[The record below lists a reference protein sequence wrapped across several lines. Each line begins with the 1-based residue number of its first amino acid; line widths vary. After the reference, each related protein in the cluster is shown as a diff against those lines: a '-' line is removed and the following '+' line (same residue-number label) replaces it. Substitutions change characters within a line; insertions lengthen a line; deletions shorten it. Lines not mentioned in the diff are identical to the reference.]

1 MQVAEIF
8 KTMNYGPAAVN
19 TAEVDSWLDARAEG
33 CGLFINGVWV
43 SSAETL
49 DSVNPATGRRLAT
62 IAAADRDA
70 VDAAV
75 NAAHVAQ
82 STWEKLGGRGRAH
95 YLYKLAKLLRK
106 QARKFAVLESL
117 DSGKPIR
124 ETSNIDLPLASGC
137 FQHYAGWAQLF
148 DTELSGRQARG
159 VAGLFNPA
167 GFPLLV
173 AAQKIAPALAAGNCI
188 VLKPSEHTS
197 LTALMFAELCEEVG
211 LPPGVVNI
219 VTGGPAT
226 GEFLVD
232 HGEVDLLDFTG
243 SAAVGRAI
251 RNRTAGSGKALNL
264 ELGGKRPFIFF
275 EDADLDSAVE
285 GLVDAIWCNQGQGMW
300 NSAQLLVQE
309 GIEAAAITKIRARME
324 KLRVGDPLDSNT
336 DLGAIVDPARYA
348 RIAELVAQGVD
359 DGAELWQSPIS
370 SSLEG
375 QFYPPTLL
383 SAVEPSNTAAREDVF
398 GSVLSVMTF
407 RLQSE
412 AVALANGFGRSTLAS
427 VWSEN
432 VNRAL
437 EVGPK
442 LNADTI
448 CINSCDPFDI
458 DCDFGGQSGYERGAG
473 GLEVYLR
480 PRFEFSNTATRSGK
494 SSVATASNA
503 GSVAGAVEAALKVE
517 SWPRT
522 SGCQRAG
529 ALYAVAENLSA
540 RAEEFGWH
548 LGQSGDVPEQA
559 VKREVG
565 NSVERLFT
573 YAAWA
578 DKIDGTMRRQS
589 PSGVAMSMNEAVG
602 VVGIACPDQ
611 LPLLALVSLLAPAIA
626 MGNRVVLVPSENNTQ
641 VGAGFY
647 GLLAQLLESS
657 GIPAGVVNIVTGV
670 RDDLM
675 QQLAAHERVD
685 HVWYFGS
692 AEGSGQIEQSSA
704 QTNKRIWVN
713 RGKFPDWFSLAE
725 GEGKHFLREAC
736 AVKNILIPC
745 GN

>member
-70 VDAAV
+70 VHAAV

-106 QARKFAVLESL
+106 QAQKFAVLESL
-117 DSGKPIR
+117 DSGKPIG

-148 DTELSGRQARG
+148 DTEFSGRQARG

-251 RNRTAGSGKALNL
+251 RSRTAGSGKALNL

-398 GSVLSVMTF
+398 GSVLSVMSF
-407 RLQSE
+407 RLQTE

-458 DCDFGGQSGYERGAG
+458 DCDFGGPSGYERGAE

-480 PRFEFSNTATRSGK
+480 PQFEFSNTATRAGK
-494 SSVATASNA
+494 NSVATASNA
-503 GSVAGAVEAALKVE
+503 GSVAGAVEAALKME

-548 LGQSGDVPEQA
+548 LGQSGDVSEQA

-626 MGNRVVLVPSENNTQ
+626 VGNRVVLVPSENNTQ
-641 VGAGFY
+641 VGPGFY

-704 QTNKRIWVN
+704 QTTKRVWVN